1 MVYFISEA
9 KIKEMCNDNIES
21 ELIRTSLTN
30 VQTIEL
36 KTIIG
41 DSLYNTIEKII
52 INDLVVE
59 PYTTLLTSYIHPYLQ
74 YAVLAELVIPST
86 YKIGSIGLNQAYTD
100 SVNTTIKSDCVYV
113 KQYYTERAAF
123 MENRITTYLEQNRN
137 IFVDY
142 DNYKDITKSRSTTS
156 QSGLFLGGARNG
168 NRSTDTHPTFIHDNT
183 IRAYIRYDEPQ
194 ALTTDQQAQA
204 KRNIGIEN
212 INFDDIYT
220 KDDIDRNYYT
230 KNEVDSLVA
239 NIDVPTKTSDL
250 ELDNVYSKEEVNELV
265 ANSGGDT
272 PSNIVDIMSLNYN
285 EQLELI
291 NYVIDNKTFPD
302 INTLYTYRGYILN
315 NLKFEYGWWEESLG
329 QKIITFSYYAHPK
342 SYDIRF
348 ITSDDGWGKI
358 YNDFYE
364 KDETENL
371 VKKGELSNISYNDLN
386 NKPITDLLSLPNHLQ
401 VDQIDFYAD
410 TNMFMMGISIM
421 TIEGVILNGNK
432 CVYEVI
438 GTNDSGMPIKQVDFH
453 INRTKD
459 SFIIRFITRYGEDN
473 ENIPYEFIYTN
484 ENGDM
489 LDELNLVTK
498 SELEQTIGNINN
510 ILEQI

>member
-100 SVNTTIKSDCVYV
+100 SVNTTTKSDAQYV
-113 KQYYTERAAF
+113 RKYYTDKAAF
-123 MENRITTYLEQNRN
+123 MEQRLTEYLEQNRN

-230 KNEVDSLVA
+230 KQQTDTAIA
-239 NIDVPTKTSDL
+239 NIDIPTKTSDL
-250 ELDNVYSKEEVNELV
+250 TLDNVYSKEEVNDLV
-265 ANSGGDT
+265 ANSGGSDSNT
-272 PSNIVDIMSLNYN
+272 NIVDILSLTYE

-291 NYVIDNKTFPD
+291 NYVIDNNVFPD

-315 NLKFEYGWWEESLG
+315 NLKSESGWWEESLG
-329 QKIITFSYYAHPK
+329 QKIITFTYYAHPK
-342 SYDIRF
+342 SYHIRF

-364 KDETENL
+364 LDESENLVTKGELLGFSYNDLNDKPIVDIMLLRNEEKIQIINYVIEYNRFPDINTLYTYRGYILNNLNFWFDWENEELNQRYIAFSLYGYPKSYEIRFITNYPSWGYVYNDMIEKEEIENL
-371 VKKGELSNISYNDLN
+371 VKKGD
-386 NKPITDLLSLPNHLQ
+386 
-401 VDQIDFYAD
+401 
-410 TNMFMMGISIM
+410 
-421 TIEGVILNGNK
+421 
-432 CVYEVI
+432 
-438 GTNDSGMPIKQVDFH
+438 
-453 INRTKD
+453 
-459 SFIIRFITRYGEDN
+459 
-473 ENIPYEFIYTN
+473 
-484 ENGDM
+484 
-489 LDELNLVTK
+489 
-498 SELEQTIGNINN
+498 LEQTIGNINN

>member
-100 SVNTTIKSDCVYV
+100 SVNTTTKSDAQYV
-113 KQYYTERAAF
+113 RKYYTDKAAF
-123 MENRITTYLEQNRN
+123 MEQRLTEYLEQNRN

-194 ALTTDQQAQA
+194 ALTTDQQAQV

-230 KNEVDSLVA
+230 KQQTDTLIA
-239 NIDVPTKTSDL
+239 NIDIPTKTSEL
-250 ELDNVYSKEEVNELV
+250 ELDNVYSKTQVDNLIENVDVDLSNYYTKEQT
-265 ANSGGDT
+265 DT
-272 PSNIVDIMSLNYN
+272 AIQNAIDNIDIPETDLSNYYTKEQTFTRQEIVDMIN
-285 EQLELI
+285 EI
-291 NYVIDNKTFPD
+291 NYSD
-302 INTLYTYRGYILN
+302 INNTPT
-315 NLKFEYGWWEESLG
+315 
-329 QKIITFSYYAHPK
+329 
-342 SYDIRF
+342 
-348 ITSDDGWGKI
+348 
-358 YNDFYE
+358 
-364 KDETENL
+364 
-371 VKKGELSNISYNDLN
+371 LSNVATSGNYNDLN
-386 NKPITDLLSLPNHLQ
+386 NLPTLFDGDYNSLKNKPTLFSGSYTDLSDKPQVYTTEQVYNKTEIDTQITDLNNQ
-401 VDQIDFYAD
+401 
-410 TNMFMMGISIM
+410 
-421 TIEGVILNGNK
+421 
-432 CVYEVI
+432 
-438 GTNDSGMPIKQVDFH
+438 
-453 INRTKD
+453 
-459 SFIIRFITRYGEDN
+459 
-473 ENIPYEFIYTN
+473 
-484 ENGDM
+484 
-489 LDELNLVTK
+489 
-498 SELEQTIGNINN
+498 IGNINN
-510 ILEQI
+510 LLETI